1 MLKAQEN
8 MAGQQMQQSAQHQ
21 KRASKET
28 AKATGNN
35 TINLLKATT
44 KVLAFLNPVG
54 RKTQSSDIVEQEER
68 EQYQYHQNLVQ
79 NIADN
84 SRHHRQHRGPILEGF
99 EDDSVEMFKHV
110 FQNRPINNL
119 QSHNT
124 TSSNGT
130 VQQQSDNA
138 QYNRVSYPTQ
148 PNQIA
153 GPQSAHTQSE
163 QVTISEADQQ
173 YAKEQLRIVRRNLR
187 NHPPESVY
195 FQRFAP
201 LADDWRNFLP
211 CSNDSYSSQ
220 DGRGLGSNYNTNIA
234 FEWVETAYGHLNT
247 QAAVSSFSAKWKGP
261 QDSRED
267 FFDAH
272 STVEDDSDDEYSVD
286 WESGEERQESQ
297 RPPLSS
303 EVPTRILYGIPVEE
317 TGSSTSFVK
326 ELLREEELCRLVTAA
341 RLGAQNDTSST
352 RFGPKTR
359 IARDREEKSIQYMTD
374 YGTFLDS
381 DEAYASLFYQNQP
394 QRADMDLDDGS
405 DANDADADEVAVL
418 TGSRLQKKGGKSRG
432 TRTKRARQHRS
443 SVTKSLQSLKKN
455 DLRKLGYSSN
465 KVTRRHAPGIG
476 FSDVRNIESEFVL
489 DLEDSSEENGSED
502 SLSYLIA
509 DYEYEDESS
518 RAHARVGKPFKAMAT
533 VVPTRKEEVA
543 ICPSSS
549 PDCSSSLSPNS
560 TLLESSQESETA
572 SGMSSAASS
581 KQDQPP
587 KYVLREHDKALV
599 LPSCDSDAG
608 LSKHEIQASHKQL
621 NALRER
627 EKEAMPTQTDSK
639 NGLKNGLTVQTIS
652 QTLGGIAPGA
662 LSAFESRPVGSQHS
676 LTKCNSTSSLYIDST
691 MLKNDV
697 DETLRAVA
705 TVLYDKV
712 LESHRKN
719 DCRTER
725 IVNSS
730 SYVASERVVMTQA
743 DIFDF
748 MRFIFDCGQN
758 LGAEN
763 AIITLIYVERMTD
776 LGNLAFHAINWRRLL
791 LGALILSIKVW
802 EDLAVFNSDVC
813 AIFEGLSVKDVNALE
828 RFSMAKLQYNVS
840 VKRSVYA
847 TYYFRLRDVS
857 EAQHNLHYGKLTLSM
872 SQRDMALARNDSCM
886 SSANGSC
893 SGLAQHQASC
903 SSSSRSSRNGSAHG
917 SATGGLM
924 GMGMVGM
931 APKVPV
937 GPGYRKWTL
946 KPLSVREADKLEARS
961 SMFCSNTMMEEQERK
976 DAGCFWDEY
985 TAMGRASPGDLTI
998 SSSISSS
1005 IAGSS
1010 MYTIS
1015 SSTSNMAA
1023 QDSLAGG
1030 AGGAA
1035 SVSASNLAN
1044 KKSEP
1049 AGSEPVKRVLRLK
1062 KSRSDFF
1069 FQNSTPASIM

>member
-8 MAGQQMQQSAQHQ
+8 LAGQKTQSAHFQ
-21 KRASKET
+21 KKTSKDG

-35 TINLLKATT
+35 AINLLKATT
-44 KVLAFLNPVG
+44 KVLAFLNPTG
-54 RKTQSSDIVEQEER
+54 RKTQSSDIIEQDDR
-68 EQYQYHQNLVQ
+68 YQYQQHQSLVQ
-79 NIADN
+79 NITDN
-84 SRHHRQHRGPILEGF
+84 SRHHRQHRGPIHEGF

-110 FQNRPINNL
+110 FQNRPINKL
-119 QSHNT
+119 QSQNT
-124 TSSNGT
+124 ATSNDIT
-130 VQQQSDNA
+130 HQQSDNA
-138 QYNRVSYPTQ
+138 QYTRAGCLTQSTQSTYTQ
-148 PNQIA
+148 P
-153 GPQSAHTQSE
+153 AH
-163 QVTISEADQQ
+163 VTISETDQQ

-211 CSNDSYSSQ
+211 RSNDSYSSQ
-220 DGRGLGSNYNTNIA
+220 DGRGIGSNHGTNIV
-234 FEWVETAYGHLNT
+234 FEWVETACGHQDT
-247 QAAVSSFSAKWKGP
+247 HAASTSLTKWKGP
-261 QDSRED
+261 QDYRED

-286 WESGEERQESQ
+286 WGSDEGQQESQ
-297 RPPLSS
+297 LPPLKN
-303 EVPTRILYGIPVEE
+303 EVQTRVLYDVPIGNSGPSI
-317 TGSSTSFVK
+317 SFVK

-341 RLGAQNDTSST
+341 RLGAQNDTSLTLS
-352 RFGPKTR
+352 GIKSG
-359 IARDREEKSIQYMTD
+359 ISRDRENKSVQDSTD
-374 YGTFLDS
+374 YGAFLDS
-381 DEAYASLFYQNQP
+381 DDAYTSMFYQNQP
-394 QRADMDLDDGS
+394 QWDDRDGDGS
-405 DANDADADEVAVL
+405 DANDADADEVAEL
-418 TGSRLQKKGGKSRG
+418 TGSRLPRKGGNARG
-432 TRTKRARQHRS
+432 TRTKRSRQQRS
-443 SVTKSLQSLKKN
+443 PVTKDKFQQTTIVHKSLQSLKN
-455 DLRKLGYSSN
+455 DLRKLGYSSSRLS
-465 KVTRRHAPGIG
+465 RRHAPGIG
-476 FSDVRNIESEFVL
+476 FSDVVQSIESEFVL
-489 DLEDSSEENGSED
+489 DIEDSSEDHGSED

-509 DYEYEDESS
+509 DCDYEDELL
-518 RAHARVGKPFKAMAT
+518 RAHARAGKPFKSTET
-533 VVPTRKEEVA
+533 VLHTGKEDV
-543 ICPSSS
+543 CPPSS
-549 PDCSSSLSPNS
+549 PDCSSAVSPNS
-560 TLLESSQESETA
+560 TLLESSEDSETT
-572 SGMSSAASS
+572 SDMSSVTSS
-581 KQDQPP
+581 KMDQPP
-587 KYVLREHDKALV
+587 KYVLHEQDRALA
-599 LPSCDSDAG
+599 LPSCDSDVG
-608 LSKHEIQASHKQL
+608 LSKHEIQASHKQV
-621 NALRER
+621 NELREQ
-627 EKEAMPTQTDSK
+627 EKAMPVAQNVDK
-639 NGLKNGLTVQTIS
+639 KGLKNGLIVQTMS
-652 QTLGGIAPGA
+652 QALGGIAPGA
-662 LSAFESRPVGSQHS
+662 LSAFVSRPLGSQHS

-705 TVLYDKV
+705 TILYNKV

-730 SYVASERVVMTQA
+730 SFVASDRVVMTQA

-872 SQRDMALARNDSCM
+872 SQRDMALTR
-886 SSANGSC
+886 NGSC
-893 SGLAQHQASC
+893 VISVHGSSSGLAQHAA
-903 SSSSRSSRNGSAHG
+903 SSSSSNRGSRNGSTHG
-917 SATGGLM
+917 SVTGGLV
-924 GMGMVGM
+924 GMGM

-946 KPLSVREADKLEARS
+946 KPLSVREADRLEARS
-961 SMFCSNTMMEEQERK
+961 SMFCSNMMMEEQERK

-985 TAMGRASPGDLTI
+985 TAMGRTSPADLTI

-1010 MYTIS
+1010 MHTIS
-1015 SSTSNMAA
+1015 SSTGNMAA
-1023 QDSLAGG
+1023 QDSIAKG

-1035 SVSASNLAN
+1035 SVSASIPASE
-1044 KKSEP
+1044 KSEP
-1049 AGSEPVKRVLRLK
+1049 VRRVLKLK